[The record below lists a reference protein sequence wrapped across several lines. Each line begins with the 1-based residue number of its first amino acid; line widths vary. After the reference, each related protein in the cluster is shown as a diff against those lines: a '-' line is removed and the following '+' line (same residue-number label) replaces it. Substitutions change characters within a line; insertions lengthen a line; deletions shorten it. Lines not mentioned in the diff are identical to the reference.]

1 LLHGGEGWRRSA
13 ARFLER
19 AGVSPEESRRAVD
32 RYVAGAI
39 VAAVLVAVATL
50 VLALAEGRLGSW
62 RTPVALVPAVA
73 LGLGAWA
80 LVLAGQWLARRADTG
95 PHVRRRVTRL
105 LRTGLPSPRRAPWL
119 RGAQLGWTATGVALE
134 GAALAAALHAVGGSV
149 PLLAT
154 AAVYGALHLLW
165 SVLPVTAAPGAAE
178 VAVVLALT
186 TLGAPLAGACAAA
199 LVFRLLV
206 FWVPALVGTL
216 LSVRFEHRFG
226 A

>member
-1 LLHGGEGWRRSA
+1 VI
-13 ARFLER
+13 LE
-19 AGVSPEESRRAVD
+19 AS
-32 RYVAGAI
+32 
-39 VAAVLVAVATL
+39 
-50 VLALAEGRLGSW
+50 
-62 RTPVALVPAVA
+62 
-73 LGLGAWA
+73 
-80 LVLAGQWLARRADTG
+80 
-95 PHVRRRVTRL
+95 
-105 LRTGLPSPRRAPWL
+105 
-119 RGAQLGWTATGVALE
+119 
-134 GAALAAALHAVGGSV
+134 ALAAALHAVGGNV

-154 AAVYGALHLLW
+154 ATVYAALHLLW